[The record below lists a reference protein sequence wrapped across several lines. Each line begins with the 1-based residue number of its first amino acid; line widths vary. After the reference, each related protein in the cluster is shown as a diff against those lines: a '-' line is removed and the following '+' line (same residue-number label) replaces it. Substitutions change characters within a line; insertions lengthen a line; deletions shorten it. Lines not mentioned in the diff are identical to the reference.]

1 VRALDRAV
9 EVLIGL
15 GFVALIVTAFGQ
27 VVGRY
32 LLSYSLAW
40 VLEFDVLVLVWVT
53 LLSGYVGVRRNLHMA
68 VDFCIT
74 GLSPANRRRMAI
86 ANHLLCALFVAVF
99 GWHSFAVIDSMQ
111 GIPFASL
118 PVAQPA
124 LYWSLPVG
132 AALMLIALAVE
143 IAKQVRTPVGN

>member
-1 VRALDRAV
+1 MRALDRAV
-9 EVLIGL
+9 EALLGLIFAL
-15 GFVALIVTAFGQ
+15 LIVTAFGQ

-40 VLEFDVLVLVWVT
+40 VLEFDVLLLVWAT

-74 GLSPANRRRMAI
+74 GLSGANRRRMAI
-86 ANHLLCALFVAVF
+86 ANHLACAVFVALF

-118 PVAQPA
+118 PVGQPA

-132 AALMLIALAVE
+132 AALMLVALTVE
-143 IAKQVRTPVGN
+143 LAKLFRAQN